1 MTDDKNVELEPA
13 LETTK
18 RDDVFS
24 KPLSDIKAF
33 EFDENVTQ
41 VFRDMISRSVPG
53 YDLLLRLIGLY
64 ASVFVTDK
72 SNVYDLGCSLGE
84 ASLIVANQT
93 KTVDCAI
100 IAIDN
105 SEPMIKQCLEH
116 STQNISWVYGDIQQ
130 VEIQKASMVILN
142 LTLQFIDPN
151 ERDVLITKIY
161 QGMQP
166 GGILVLSEKILLN
179 DSAENDCMVELYQA
193 FKKTQGYSDLEI
205 SQKRTALEN
214 VLIPDQ
220 QSTLHQR
227 LNQTGFNQ
235 IYQCFRCFNFV
246 SYLAIK

>member
-1 MTDDKNVELEPA
+1 MTDNDNPEPDA
-13 LETTK
+13 YPVT
-18 RDDVFS
+18 RDEVFS

-53 YDLLLRLIGLY
+53 YELLLRLIGLY

-93 KTVDCAI
+93 NAIDCKV
-100 IAIDN
+100 IAVDN
-105 SEPMIKQCLEH
+105 SESMIKQCLERPNQKIH
-116 STQNISWVYGDIQQ
+116 WICGDIQS
-130 VEIQKASMVILN
+130 VDINNASMVILN

-151 ERDVLITKIY
+151 ERDALISKIY
-161 QGMQP
+161 EGMQP

-179 DSAENDCMVELYQA
+179 DAAENDCMVELYQA

-214 VLIPDQ
+214 VLIPDH

-227 LNQTGFNQ
+227 LSQTGFSQ

>member
-1 MTDDKNVELEPA
+1 MTDDKNVELESAP
-13 LETTK
+13 ETIK
-18 RDDVFS
+18 RDEVFS

-100 IAIDN
+100 IAIDK
-105 SEPMIKQCLEH
+105 SESMIKRCLQH
-116 STQNISWVYGDIQQ
+116 STQNISWIYGDIQQ
-130 VEIQKASMVILN
+130 VEIQNASMVILN

-179 DSAENDCMVELYQA
+179 DTAENDCMVELYQA

-220 QSTLHQR
+220 QLTLHQR

>member
-1 MTDDKNVELEPA
+1 MTDDKNRELEPVR
-13 LETTK
+13 ETVR
-18 RDDVFS
+18 RDEVFS

-33 EFDENVTQ
+33 KFDENVTQ

-53 YDLLLRLIGLY
+53 YELLLHLIGLY

-93 KTVDCAI
+93 KTADCAI
-100 IAIDN
+100 IAVDN
-105 SEPMIKQCLEH
+105 SESMIKQCLEH
-116 STQNISWVYGDIQQ
+116 STQSIDWICGEIQQIDIQN
-130 VEIQKASMVILN
+130 ASMVILN

-151 ERDVLITKIY
+151 ERDALMTKIY

-179 DSAENDCMVELYQA
+179 DVAENDCMVELYQA

-220 QSTLHQR
+220 QSTLYQR
-227 LNQTGFNQ
+227 LSHTGFKQ